1 MKITVELS
9 KEEATALLTFLRRV
23 NAKDV
28 SGFDWPVFDRA
39 CTVLRIA
46 LRDVVEPG
54 WRENED

>member
-54 WRENED
+54 WQNKED